1 MLPVP
6 DILSIIDKA
15 VAAPSSHNT
24 QPWRFRVRGTSI
36 ELCAD
41 RRRALPV
48 NDPCDRELTIS
59 CGAALLSLRVAAA
72 AAGLATDIQLL
83 PEGPYSETLAHIGIR
98 SDVADAGLAVL
109 ADALPRRRTYRKTF
123 AARAVHEDARRAIEQ
138 AVLCEGAALVA
149 LDGEQRRQAAE
160 LIAAGNRRQWED
172 PRWRRELAL
181 WMRPHRDGDGLSVP
195 AFAVPIARAV
205 VRSFDMGSSVA
216 ARDRR
221 LAAAAPWLTVLIT
234 VEDDARA
241 WLHAGQA
248 LQRALLVGCRLG
260 LQASYL
266 NQPVQV
272 GALRPRLQ
280 ALLGSAVHPQ
290 LLIRW
295 GYPTA
300 ELPAVPRLPVDAV
313 MEMQPS
319 EQTLFDQ
326 DAI

>member
-1 MLPVP
+1 MLPAQA
-6 DILSIIDKA
+6 IFTMIEQA
-15 VAAPSSHNT
+15 AAAPSSHNT
-24 QPWRFRVRGTSI
+24 QPWRFHAGGASI
-36 ELCAD
+36 VLCAD
-41 RRRALPV
+41 RTRALPV

-72 AAGLATDIQLL
+72 SADLATDIRLL
-83 PEGPYSETLAHIGIR
+83 PEGPHSEALAHIGFR

-109 ADALPRRRTYRKTF
+109 AGALSRRRTYRKAF
-123 AARAVHEDARRAIEQ
+123 AGRAVHADARHAIEQ
-138 AVLCEGAALVA
+138 AALHEGAALVS

-160 LIAAGNRRQWED
+160 LIVEGDRLQWED

-181 WMRPHRDGDGLSVP
+181 WMRPRCDGDGLSVP
-195 AFAVPIARAV
+195 AFAVPIARAL
-205 VRSFDMGSSVA
+205 VRSFDMGNGVA
-216 ARDRR
+216 ARDLR
-221 LAAAAPWLTVLIT
+221 LAAAAPWLTALTT
-234 VEDDARA
+234 VEDDTLA

-280 ALLGSAVHPQ
+280 ALLGSAAYPQ

-300 ELPAVPRLPVDAV
+300 ELPAVPRRPVDAV
-313 MEMQPS
+313 VEMQ
-319 EQTLFDQ
+319 TL
-326 DAI
+326 